1 MYSSDEEVSI
11 VVDKPCTAVKQAVHH
26 DARASIV
33 PALGFVSPISGIP
46 MGPAFSNRK
55 GANIKLLTMD
65 FRMVLS
71 YGSARSQPVYIFPV
85 NIRVILFKWNQRY
98 NTFNVPSANV
108 ILYTDGGVPPYL
120 APFRQ
125 TEMAH
130 MQVLYDRNHELVP
143 TPPAFGEV
151 SSQFKVVSVRKLLNM
166 DVSYENSLSTTGDSG
181 VYICV
186 VPDYLLNRIEYV
198 ASYRF
203 IDL

>member
-1 MYSSDEEVSI
+1 MSI
-11 VVDKPCTAVKQAVHH
+11 VVDNPCTAVKQAVNA
-26 DARASIV
+26 DARANIT
-33 PALGFVSPISGIP
+33 PHLGYVAPISGIA
-46 MGPAFSNRK
+46 MGPAVVNRK

-71 YGSARSQPVYIFPV
+71 YESARSQPVYIFPV
-85 NIRVILFKWNQRY
+85 NIRVILFKWSQRL
-98 NTFNVPSANV
+98 NTPSANE
-108 ILYTDGGVPPYL
+108 ILYTDGGIPPYL

-125 TEMAH
+125 TEMAN
-130 MQVLYDRNHELVP
+130 MQVLYDRNHDLVP
-143 TPPAFGEV
+143 TPPAFGET

-166 DVSYENSLSTTGDSG
+166 DVSYSSAVSFAGDTG

-198 ASYRF
+198 ASFRF